1 MDDTM
6 QPATTTA
13 HCPTVDAHPDQVL
26 ELGPDT
32 GGVWLVRSRKNTT
45 HVWDLDAM
53 TYRRQPG
60 PGSSPMLYDN
70 TDQPITN
77 VGRWPAVDHS
87 SLVFFDDPQDPTT
100 EHWRIC
106 SRIRSITRIAPTAPP
121 GENGRTQRAAPVG
134 RHPRPAH

>member
-1 MDDTM
+1 MDDTLR
-6 QPATTTA
+6 PAATTA
-13 HCPTVDAHPDQVL
+13 DRLTVDAPPAEVL
-26 ELGPDT
+26 ELGPHT

-53 TYRRQPG
+53 TYRRQPR
-60 PGSSPMLYDN
+60 PGSSAMLYDN

-87 SLVFFDDPQDPTT
+87 SLVFFDDPHNPTT

-106 SRIRSITRIAPTAPP
+106 SRIRSITRIAPQDAA
-121 GENGRTQRAAPVG
+121 GDNG
-134 RHPRPAH
+134 